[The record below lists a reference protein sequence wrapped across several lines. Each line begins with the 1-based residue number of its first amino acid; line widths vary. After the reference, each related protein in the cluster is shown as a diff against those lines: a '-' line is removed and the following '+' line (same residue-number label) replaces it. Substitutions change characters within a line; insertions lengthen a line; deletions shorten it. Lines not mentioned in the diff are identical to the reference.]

1 MANLKEVPVQELLD
15 ELLSRVEAE
24 MIRLEANIEVQEHE
38 KKAVLHELDEV
49 LRSLVWSTKQQ
60 GRMDEGRAKR
70 TESGVAGAEGSRPA
84 GAGRTT

>member
-1 MANLKEVPVQELLD
+1 MHRLTIVQVFAHNCQMANLKEVPVQELLD

-60 GRMDEGRAKR
+60 GRMDGGRAK
-70 TESGVAGAEGSRPA
+70 E
-84 GAGRTT
+84 